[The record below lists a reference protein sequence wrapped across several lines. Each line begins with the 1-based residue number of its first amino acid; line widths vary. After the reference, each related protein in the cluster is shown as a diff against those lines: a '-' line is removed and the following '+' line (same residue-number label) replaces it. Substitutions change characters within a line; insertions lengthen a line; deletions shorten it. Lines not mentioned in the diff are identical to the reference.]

1 MQVWGLGLG
10 IGEALRKF
18 NGWSLAVFS
27 RNLDLI
33 LGLGV

>member
-18 NGWSLAVFS
+18 NGWFLAVCS
-27 RNLDLI
+27 RNFD
-33 LGLGV
+33 